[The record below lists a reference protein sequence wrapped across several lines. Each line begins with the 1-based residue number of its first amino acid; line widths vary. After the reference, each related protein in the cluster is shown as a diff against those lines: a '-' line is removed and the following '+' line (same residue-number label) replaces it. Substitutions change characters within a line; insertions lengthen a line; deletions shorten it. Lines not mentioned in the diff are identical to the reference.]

1 MHPEQP
7 ENLERVKSKIGLL
20 VLGFLDERLRTG
32 KPEFVISELHEWIR
46 QRATTAPASPD
57 RILRALRA
65 EGRCHYRVI
74 DRRASRYRVVVP
86 GEQQRL
92 WV

>member
-1 MHPEQP
+1 MDEEQP
-7 ENLERVKSKIGLL
+7 EHLARVKHKIGIL
-20 VLGFLDERLRTG
+20 VLAFLDDRVRSG
-32 KPEFVISELHEWIR
+32 RPEFVISELHEWIR
-46 QRATTAPASPD
+46 ERAAVAPASPD

-65 EGRCHYRVI
+65 EGRCHYDVI

-86 GEQQRL
+86 GEQKRL